1 MTVDSARRGWR
12 AARAADSCQGGM
24 RGRGETARS
33 RSPRRTRV
41 CAPLPEK
48 GREDRRAH
56 ARARARVCTGPGSG
70 GLLERLARLLAGR
83 QGTRLPARA
92 RAPGDPARS
101 GAPPIPRAPAAR
113 APVHPLPPGS
123 CPASSLSTHLPCSA
137 LHPEAA
143 HLSFVRG
150 GTTGTFRDCP
160 LCARR
165 CAKPGLVQSSQTL
178 RAFRLCTNHHTDHA
192 LRAKHGPMILMLFAV
207 TPESSSN
214 YFLRLSKLQ
223 PGEAK

>member
-1 MTVDSARRGWR
+1 
-12 AARAADSCQGGM
+12 M
-24 RGRGETARS
+24 R
-33 RSPRRTRV
+33 P
-41 CAPLPEK
+41 CA
-48 GREDRRAH
+48 
-56 ARARARVCTGPGSG
+56 
-70 GLLERLARLLAGR
+70 

-137 LHPEAA
+137 LHPDAA

-150 GTTGTFRDCP
+150 GITGTFRDCP

-178 RAFRLCTNHHTDHA
+178 RGKRLTA
-192 LRAKHGPMILMLFAV
+192 PLP
-207 TPESSSN
+207 
-214 YFLRLSKLQ
+214 RLSEVWPFAQGHADLNTHPDGSHLATEPQRLPFTSVTTLGPPNYSGGKNNHTGGWHRDAPTVCQTFSASFHLPEAQ
-223 PGEAK
+223 GIYHSHLTGEERDTEK